1 AEDGIRDRNVTG
13 VQTCAL
19 PICRIQKYLS
29 ASKPDGKRDE
39 FTPFLPTVRSS
50 TNRLEYGHDEY
61 FTRTCSCDGESSP
74 HSTEANRDE
83 TKAPTFISQDK
94 TEEKSRFLFR
104 LSHGHDV

>member
-1 AEDGIRDRNVTG
+1 KSSTKR
-13 VQTCAL
+13 
-19 PICRIQKYLS
+19 RIQKYLS

-50 TNRLEYGHDEY
+50 TNCPENGHDEC

-83 TKAPTFISQDK
+83 TKAPTSISQDT
-94 TEEKSRFLFR
+94 TEEKTLFLFS
-104 LSHGHDV
+104 LYHGHDVQADE